1 MSGKLS
7 VPFPREQECPRHE
20 IFPGVFISTW
30 WGANLMCSLVEMR
43 PGAVVP
49 RHQHPHEQIG
59 LVLAG
64 RALFRVGEAEKELVA
79 GDRYIIP
86 CNVPHEVIASSEGL
100 RALDVFHPPR
110 SEYQ

>member
-1 MSGKLS
+1 MNRELPI
-7 VPFPREQECPRHE
+7 PFVTAEECPRHE
-20 IFPGVFISTW
+20 IFPGVWISTW
-30 WGANLMCSLVEMR
+30 WGKEVMCSLVEMR

-49 RHQHPHEQIG
+49 RHHHPHEQIG

-64 RALFRVGEAEKELVA
+64 RALFRIGDVEKELTA

-86 CNVPHEVIASSEGL
+86 SGMPHEVVASDEGL

>member
-1 MSGKLS
+1 MTRQLP
-7 VPFPREQECPRHE
+7 VPFPTAEECPRRE

-30 WGANLMCSLVEMR
+30 WADGVMCSLVEMH

-49 RHQHPHEQIG
+49 RHHHPHEQIG

-64 RALFRVGEAEKELVA
+64 KAVFRVGDVEKEL
-79 GDRYIIP
+79 GPNDRYIIP
-86 CNVPHEVIASSEGL
+86 SNVPHEVIASADGL

-110 SEYQ
+110 TEYQ

>member
-1 MSGKLS
+1 MSRQLPI
-7 VPFPREQECPRHE
+7 PFLTTEDCPRHE
-20 IFPGVFISTW
+20 IFPGVWISTW
-30 WGANLMCSLVEMR
+30 WSERVMCSLVEMR
-43 PGAVVP
+43 PGAVVA

-64 RALFRVGEAEKELVA
+64 RALFRVGDMEKELRA

-86 CNVPHEVIASSEGL
+86 SNVPHEVIASAEGL

-110 SEYQ
+110 EEYQ